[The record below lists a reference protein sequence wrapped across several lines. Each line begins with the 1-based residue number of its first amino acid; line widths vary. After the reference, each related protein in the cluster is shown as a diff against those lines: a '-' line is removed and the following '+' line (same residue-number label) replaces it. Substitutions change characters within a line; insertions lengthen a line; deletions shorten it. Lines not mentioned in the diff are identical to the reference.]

1 MPPNSLPFIV
11 RPGNRRFK
19 SALRGEGAML
29 AQQEPDRSALGRVD
43 RFRRKEPFFDRV
55 EDQMRLAV
63 ELQLLERVRAVGLRR
78 PRADTE
84 AVGDLRA
91 RAPLRGEVEHLALAV
106 RQ

>member
-1 MPPNSLPFIV
+1 MPPNSLLLIV

-19 SALRGEGAML
+19 SALRAML

-106 RQ
+106 RQRLV